1 MIQASSLSY
10 AKNYIKKKLKL
21 ILPCSL
27 CKRRPDNNSQY
38 VERRWKSVKAEQSCC
53 CWSYSTSIGKL
64 SWPCFQYYQQLAWP
78 WPKTCCLLTLEKLLW
93 LIFFKPYQ
101 NIRNGSLSVCIH
113 GHFDL
118 SHLFFKIRRLHSC
131 VQLLLFLVDDLIF
144 LLLKCWWCQIIENQL
159 KW

>member
-1 MIQASSLSY
+1 M
-10 AKNYIKKKLKL
+10 
-21 ILPCSL
+21 

-78 WPKTCCLLTLEKLLW
+78 WPKHVAYLLLKVCYDWFSSNLTRILEMLVW
-93 LIFFKPYQ
+93 V
-101 NIRNGSLSVCIH
+101 SVYMDILTFHIC
-113 GHFDL
+113 F
-118 SHLFFKIRRLHSC
+118 SSIRRLHSC

-159 KW
+159 KWSYQI